1 MEILGTKLGIK
12 LPRTATELDMQL
24 VELRRYL
31 MSQHGKGRS
40 EREANQISSAVSQF
54 LSFAGPA
61 VLDPTHLYDAKK
73 LDSFLTHLEAQG
85 KKTSTQHATLCSVKQ
100 GLTYVNLILDPTET
114 IKAEKCLTLICNR
127 LSTLGKEARR
137 VKRVHL
143 EEMSDRSSSVS
154 MSEIEHLARSKEMTR
169 SMQTAVHNINSKKIV
184 IQTDLR
190 TIMIWL
196 AGSLLHCNA
205 QRPGVVTNIRLSEYQ
220 AATLSSIGHET
231 YKTIL
236 VSNHKTA
243 TTSSGL
249 SLSLQTRCIR
259 QLASPAFLM

>member
-1 MEILGTKLGIK
+1 
-12 LPRTATELDMQL
+12 MQL

-31 MSQHGKGRS
+31 TSRHGKGRS

-54 LSFAGPA
+54 LSFAG
-61 VLDPTHLYDAKK
+61 LDPTHLYDAKK

-85 KKTSTQHATLCSVKQ
+85 KKTSTQHATLCRVKQ

-114 IKAEKCLTLICNR
+114 IKAEKCLTLICNW

-143 EEMSDRSSSVS
+143 EEISDRSSSVS
-154 MSEIEHLARSKEMTR
+154 MSEIERFARSKEMMR
-169 SMQTAVHNINSKKIV
+169 SMQTAVNNINSKKIV

-205 QRPGVVTNIRLSEYQ
+205 QRPGAVTNIRLSEYQ
-220 AATLSSIGHET
+220 AATLSSIGRET

-259 QLASPAFLM
+259 QLASPAFFNVNIVFEFLP